1 MLRSN
6 AVTEVPHTVF
16 KYFNGGLICAK
27 ALTPEVVIF
36 AQPRNFKIDNL
47 EL

>member
-1 MLRSN
+1 MGRTSKYSSG
-6 AVTEVPHTVF
+6 AV
-16 KYFNGGLICAK
+16 ICAK

-36 AQPRNFKIDNL
+36 AQSRNFKIDKL